1 MGLDMN
7 LHKRDKTGNLVYE
20 YGYWRK
26 ANHIHNWFVVN
37 CQDGIDECQEAEVTK
52 DKIEELHRVCT
63 EIMNTHKKLLPE
75 VIKLTLYEDVLP
87 TVEGFF
93 FGGTDYDEDYI
104 QDVEDTLN
112 ILNNVLEGTNFETDK
127 IIYLSSW

>member
-7 LHKRDKTGNLVYE
+7 LHKRDKSGNLVFE

-37 CQDGIDECQEAEVTK
+37 CQDGIDECQETEVTK

-63 EIMNTHKKLLPE
+63 EIMNTHKKLLPD

-104 QDVEDTLN
+104 QDVEDTIN

>member
-7 LHKRDKTGNLVYE
+7 LHKRDKSGNLVFE

-63 EIMNTHKKLLPE
+63 EIMDTHKKLLPD
-75 VIKLTLYEDVLP
+75 VIKLTLYEDILP

-104 QDVEDTLN
+104 QDVEDTIN

>member
-7 LHKRDKTGNLVYE
+7 LHKRDKTGNFVYE

-63 EIMNTHKKLLPE
+63 EIMCTHKKLLPD
-75 VIKLTLYEDVLP
+75 VIKLTLYEDILP
-87 TVEGFF
+87 TAEGFF
-93 FGGTDYDEDYI
+93 FGSTEYDEDYI
-104 QDVEDTLN
+104 QDVEDTIN
-112 ILNNVLEGTNFETDK
+112 ILNNVLEGTNFDTDK

>member
-1 MGLDMN
+1 MN
-7 LHKRDKTGNLVYE
+7 LHKRDKSGNLVFE

-37 CQDGIDECQEAEVTK
+37 CQDGIDECQETEVTK

-63 EIMNTHKKLLPE
+63 EIMNTHKKLLPD

-104 QDVEDTLN
+104 QDVEDTIN

>member
-7 LHKRDKTGNLVYE
+7 LHKRDKSGNLVYE

-37 CQDGIDECQEAEVTK
+37 CQDGIDECQETEVTK

-63 EIMNTHKKLLPE
+63 EIMNTHKKLLPD

-104 QDVEDTLN
+104 QDVEDTIN

>member
-63 EIMNTHKKLLPE
+63 EIMNTHKKLLPD

>member
-7 LHKRDKTGNLVYE
+7 LHKRDKSGNLVYE

-37 CQDGIDECQEAEVTK
+37 CQDGIDECQETEVTK

-63 EIMNTHKKLLPE
+63 EIMNTHKKLLPD

-93 FGGTDYDEDYI
+93 FGSTDYDEDYI
-104 QDVEDTLN
+104 QDVEDTIN

>member
-7 LHKRDKTGNLVYE
+7 LHKRDKSGNLVYE

-63 EIMNTHKKLLPE
+63 EIMNTHKKLLPD